1 MRVTNVVVSSNLHCN
16 INLSQVVRLMK
27 NCSYNPSKYSG
38 MICRNKKIKSTCFLF
53 HTGRIVCMGNN
64 SVVGAKK
71 DLRKYARIVQK
82 LGYSVC
88 LYRIQVVT
96 KSAVATLSSKLDLP
110 SLAKFLNGSYEPEL
124 FHAALVKDGNVNFTC
139 FKSGKIIMTGVK
151 NIVSLYVM
159 LAQIDMFTL

>member
-1 MRVTNVVVSSNLHCN
+1 
-16 INLSQVVRLMK
+16 
-27 NCSYNPSKYSG
+27 
-38 MICRNKKIKSTCFLF
+38 
-53 HTGRIVCMGNN
+53 MGNN
-64 SVVGAKK
+64 SVEQAKK

-82 LGYSVC
+82 LGYSVY
-88 LYRIQVVT
+88 LDRIPVVT
-96 KSAVATLSSKLDLP
+96 KSAVATLSGKLNLP